1 MESVGGTSHQFFF
14 KLILIGDSG
23 VGKTN
28 LLSRRT
34 RDRFDPRQAYTVGV
48 ELETFYAG
56 IGGHTVKATIWD
68 TAGQDRFCSIIPAYY
83 RGAMGAVLVYD
94 ITKHKTFQNIQRWLK
109 EIRDYAAED
118 IKILLVGNKTDLRHL
133 RAVPTD
139 EARKFAEENELF
151 FIETSAL
158 DNTNVEAAFLKILSE
173 IYAKVNSRSRYRP
186 PVDNEPVRVTQEAP
200 KRSGCCSKS

>member
-1 MESVGGTSHQFFF
+1 MVSQHDYDYLF
-14 KLILIGDSG
+14 KLILVGDSS

-28 LLSRRT
+28 LLK
-34 RDRFDPRQAYTVGV
+34 RFVKNEFDLASQSTIGV
-48 ELETFYAG
+48 EFLNRCVE